1 MTLEHIVDIYGSSI
15 GKHLVSR
22 RVEMNKEGPF
32 KGVKTYRIELW
43 NADSHEIIDTVEKTA
58 HMTLETKGCII
69 EALEAGLVR
78 KMFEY
83 GTKLN
88 TK

>member
-1 MTLEHIVDIYGSSI
+1 MTLEQVVDMYGSSI

-22 RVEMNKEGPF
+22 REEIKKEGPF

-43 NADSHEIIDTVEKTA
+43 NVDSHQIIDTVERTA
-58 HMTLETKGCII
+58 HMTLETRGCIL
-69 EALEAGLVR
+69 EALELGLIR

>member
-22 RVEMNKEGPF
+22 RVEINKEGPF
-32 KGVKTYRIELW
+32 KGIKTYRIELW
-43 NADSHEIIDTVEKTA
+43 NADSHEIIDTIERTA
-58 HMTLETKGCII
+58 HMTLETKGCIL

>member
-1 MTLEHIVDIYGSSI
+1 MTLERIVDMYGSSI

-22 RVEMNKEGPF
+22 RVEINQEGPF

-43 NADSHEIIDTVEKTA
+43 DVDNHEIIDTVERTA
-58 HMTLETKGCII
+58 HMTLETKSCIL
-69 EALEAGLVR
+69 EALELGIIR

>member
-1 MTLEHIVDIYGSSI
+1 MTLEQIVDIYGSSI

-22 RVEMNKEGPF
+22 RVEINKEGPF
-32 KGVKTYRIELW
+32 KGIKTYRIELW
-43 NADSHEIIDTVEKTA
+43 NADNHEIINTVERTA
-58 HMTLETKGCII
+58 HITLETKGCII
-69 EALEAGLVR
+69 ESLEAELVR

>member
-1 MTLEHIVDIYGSSI
+1 MTLEQIVAMYGSSI

-22 RVEMNKEGPF
+22 RVEMNEEGPF

-43 NADSHEIIDTVEKTA
+43 DVDSHQIIDTVERTA
-58 HMTLETKGCII
+58 HMTLETRGCIL
-69 EALEAGLVR
+69 EALELGIIR

>member
-1 MTLEHIVDIYGSSI
+1 MTLERIVSMYGSSI

-32 KGVKTYRIELW
+32 KGIKTYRIELW
-43 NADSHEIIDTVEKTA
+43 DADNHEIIDTVEKTA
-58 HMTLETKGCII
+58 NITLETRYRIL
-69 EALEAGLVR
+69 EALETELIR

-83 GTKLN
+83 GIKLN

>member
-1 MTLEHIVDIYGSSI
+1 MTLERVVDIYGSSI

-22 RVEMNKEGPF
+22 RVEMKNEGPF

-43 NADSHEIIDTVEKTA
+43 DADSHEIIETVERTA

-69 EALEAGLVR
+69 IALELEIMR
-78 KMFEY
+78 KMFEHY
-83 GTKLN
+83 ASK
-88 TK
+88 

>member
-1 MTLEHIVDIYGSSI
+1 MTLEQIVDIYGSSI

-22 RVEMNKEGPF
+22 RVEINKEGPF
-32 KGVKTYRIELW
+32 KGIKTYRIELW
-43 NADSHEIIDTVEKTA
+43 DADNHEIIDTVERTA
-58 HMTLETKGCII
+58 HITLETKWYII
-69 EALEAGLVR
+69 EALEAALVR

-83 GTKLN
+83 DTKLN

>member
-22 RVEMNKEGPF
+22 RVEINKEGPF

-43 NADSHEIIDTVEKTA
+43 NADSHQIIDTVERTA
-58 HMTLETKGCII
+58 HMTLETKGCIL

>member
-1 MTLEHIVDIYGSSI
+1 MTLEQIVNIYGSSI
-15 GKHLVSR
+15 SKHLVSR

-32 KGVKTYRIELW
+32 KGVRTYRIELW
-43 NADSHEIIDTVEKTA
+43 DVDNHEIIDNVERTA
-58 HMTLETKGCII
+58 HMTLETKGCIL
-69 EALEAGLVR
+69 EALEAGIIR

>member
-43 NADSHEIIDTVEKTA
+43 NVDSHEIIDTVEKTA
-58 HMTLETKGCII
+58 HMTLETKGCIL

>member
-22 RVEMNKEGPF
+22 RVEINKEGPF

-43 NADSHEIIDTVEKTA
+43 DADSHEIIETVERTA
-58 HMTLETKGCII
+58 HITLETKSCIM
-69 EALEAGLVR
+69 EALELELIR

>member
-22 RVEMNKEGPF
+22 RVEINKEGPF

-43 NADSHEIIDTVEKTA
+43 NADSHEIIDTVERTA
-58 HMTLETKGCII
+58 HMTLETKGCILG
-69 EALEAGLVR
+69 ALEAGLVR

>member
-1 MTLEHIVDIYGSSI
+1 MTLERIVGIYGSSV

-22 RVEMNKEGPF
+22 RVEINNEGPF

-43 NADSHEIIDTVEKTA
+43 NADSHEIIETVERTA
-58 HMTLETKGCII
+58 HMTLETKGYIM
-69 EALEAGLVR
+69 EALELELIK
-78 KMFEY
+78 KMFDY

>member
-1 MTLEHIVDIYGSSI
+1 MTLERIVGIYGSSI

-43 NADSHEIIDTVEKTA
+43 NADSHEIIETVERTA
-58 HMTLETKGCII
+58 HMTLETKGCIM
-69 EALEAGLVR
+69 EALELGLIK

>member
-43 NADSHEIIDTVEKTA
+43 NADSHEIIDTVERTA
-58 HMTLETKGCII
+58 HMTLETKCCIL

>member
-22 RVEMNKEGPF
+22 RVEINKEGPF
-32 KGVKTYRIELW
+32 KGIKTYRIELW
-43 NADSHEIIDTVEKTA
+43 DADKHEIIDTIEGTA
-58 HMTLETKGCII
+58 NITLENRGRI
-69 EALEAGLVR
+69 LENLEVGLIR

>member
-1 MTLEHIVDIYGSSI
+1 MKLEYIVDMYGNSI

-22 RVEMNKEGPF
+22 RVEINKEGPF

-43 NADSHEIIDTVEKTA
+43 NADSHEIIDTVERTA
-58 HMTLETKGCII
+58 HMTLETKGCIL

>member
-1 MTLEHIVDIYGSSI
+1 MTLERIVGIYGSSI

-22 RVEMNKEGPF
+22 RVEINKEGPF

-43 NADSHEIIDTVEKTA
+43 NADSHEIIETVERTA
-58 HMTLETKGCII
+58 HMTLETKGCIM
-69 EALEAGLVR
+69 EALELELIK
-78 KMFEY
+78 KMFDY

>member
-1 MTLEHIVDIYGSSI
+1 MTLERVVDIYGSSI

-22 RVEMNKEGPF
+22 RVEMKNEGPF

-43 NADSHEIIDTVEKTA
+43 DVDNHEIIETVERTA

-69 EALEAGLVR
+69 IDLELGIMR
-78 KMFEY
+78 KMFEHY
-83 GTKLN
+83 ASK
-88 TK
+88 

>member
-1 MTLEHIVDIYGSSI
+1 MKLEHIVDMYGSSM
-15 GKHLVSR
+15 GKHLVSK
-22 RVEMNKEGPF
+22 RVENNVIGPF

-43 NADSHEIIDTVEKTA
+43 DADSHEIIDTVKRTA
-58 HMTLETKGCII
+58 HITLETRGCIL
-69 EALEAGLVR
+69 EALELGLIR

>member
-1 MTLEHIVDIYGSSI
+1 MTLEHIIDMYGSSI

-22 RVEMNKEGPF
+22 RVEMKNEGPF

-43 NADSHEIIDTVEKTA
+43 NADSHEIIETVERTA
-58 HMTLETKGCII
+58 HMTLETKGCIM
-69 EALEAGLVR
+69 EALELGLIK

>member
-32 KGVKTYRIELW
+32 KGIKTYRIELW
-43 NADSHEIIDTVEKTA
+43 DANNHEIIDTVEQTA
-58 HMTLETKGCII
+58 HMTLETKRGIL
-69 EALEAGLVR
+69 EALEAEIIR

>member
-1 MTLEHIVDIYGSSI
+1 MTLEQIVDIYGSSI

-22 RVEMNKEGPF
+22 RVEINKEGPF
-32 KGVKTYRIELW
+32 KGIKTYRIELW
-43 NADSHEIIDTVEKTA
+43 DADNHEIIVTVERTA
-58 HMTLETKGCII
+58 HMTLETKWYII
-69 EALEAGLVR
+69 EAVESELLR

>member
-1 MTLEHIVDIYGSSI
+1 MTLEHIIDMYGSSI

-22 RVEMNKEGPF
+22 RVEMKNEGPF

-43 NADSHEIIDTVEKTA
+43 DADSHEIIETVERTA
-58 HMTLETKGCII
+58 HITLETKGCIM
-69 EALEAGLVR
+69 EALELGLIK

>member
-1 MTLEHIVDIYGSSI
+1 MTLEHIIDMYGSSI

-22 RVEMNKEGPF
+22 RVEMKNEGPF

-43 NADSHEIIDTVEKTA
+43 DVDNHEIIETVERTA
-58 HMTLETKGCII
+58 HITLETKGCIM
-69 EALEAGLVR
+69 EALELGIIR

>member
-1 MTLEHIVDIYGSSI
+1 MILEQIVDMYGSSI
-15 GKHLVSR
+15 SKHLVSR
-22 RVEMNKEGPF
+22 RVEINKEGPF

-43 NADSHEIIDTVEKTA
+43 DADSHEIIETVERTA
-58 HMTLETKGCII
+58 HMTLETKSCIM
-69 EALEAGLVR
+69 EALELGLIR

>member
-1 MTLEHIVDIYGSSI
+1 MTLERIVSMYGSSI

-22 RVEMNKEGPF
+22 RVEINKEGPF

-43 NADSHEIIDTVEKTA
+43 NADSHEIIETVERTA
-58 HMTLETKGCII
+58 HMTLETKGCIM
-69 EALEAGLVR
+69 EALELGLIK

>member
-1 MTLEHIVDIYGSSI
+1 MTLERVVDMYGSSI

-22 RVEMNKEGPF
+22 REEIKEEGPF

-43 NADSHEIIDTVEKTA
+43 DVDSHQIIDTVERTG
-58 HMTLETKGCII
+58 HMTLETRGCIL
-69 EALEAGLVR
+69 EALELGLIR